1 MKVTTIQLN
10 NYTGEMVQSFIAAET
25 LIEKAVAEG
34 AKLVALP
41 ELSTCGYIPN
51 TDIWSFGEPREGIT
65 SKWAKEIA
73 KKYQIYVGTGFL
85 ECDGIDFYNSY
96 LIANPQGKID
106 GIVRKK
112 ETEAYC
118 FKSYDDNNIIE
129 TAIGKIGIGICADTH
144 KKWFFNKM
152 KALQPDLIIL
162 PHAWATPKTS
172 SKLISEKDIFQ
183 AEQDLKTL
191 GKLYAQYLKIPT
203 IFINPWGIMPPMIGL
218 FGKMMSSDLFTLN
231 GSSAIFLPNGH
242 AFYCQDQENQMTI
255 DVDMTRSKGEP
266 KEPKFYYGWIHK
278 GSWMIRKIL
287 MPLEIRKGQRFY
299 KKSLLK
305 KEKANKCIETYQG
318 EQEKI
323 IK

>member
-231 GSSAIFLPNGH
+231 GSSAIFLPNGKT
-242 AFYCQDQENQMTI
+242 FYCQDQENQITI
-255 DVDMTRSKGEP
+255 DIDMTMMKSETRG
-266 KEPKFYYGWIHK
+266 PKFYYGWLHK
-278 GSWMIRKIL
+278 GSWVIRKIL
-287 MPLEIRKGQRFY
+287 MPWEIKKGRRFY
-299 KKSLLK
+299 ENSLLR
-305 KEKANKCIETYQG
+305 KEKAKTCIETY
-318 EQEKI
+318 
-323 IK
+323 